1 MRAAVERASGHGG
14 WERFRR
20 GPCGGVVCDLS
31 AYASDAVFYVC
42 ELSKVD
48 QHFTKYPRLPVLSCS
63 EYEEDEKSVWC
74 CLHAIRV
81 VAMYLS
87 PQRGK
92 IKVLRL
98 TTLPGGDHALL
109 HLRRRIGATRDEDA
123 EGIARHVDQSIN
135 V

>member
-1 MRAAVERASGHGG
+1 MFAN
-14 WERFRR
+14 FQ
-20 GPCGGVVCDLS
+20 
-31 AYASDAVFYVC
+31 
-42 ELSKVD
+42 VD

-92 IKVLRL
+92 IKVLSSPYCQEVTMPYYIFYCL
-98 TTLPGGDHALL
+98 TCTKEFTQVLHVSELEKGGIKCPHC
-109 HLRRRIGATRDEDA
+109 GSEKV
-123 EGIARHVDQSIN
+123 EQN
-135 V
+135 VAAFSAVTSKKS